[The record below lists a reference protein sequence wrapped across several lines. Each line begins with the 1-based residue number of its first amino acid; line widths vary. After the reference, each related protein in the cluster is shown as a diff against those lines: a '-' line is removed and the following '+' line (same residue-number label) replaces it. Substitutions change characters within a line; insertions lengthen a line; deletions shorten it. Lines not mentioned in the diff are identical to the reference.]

1 MDFNEG
7 FFEQLGRSAGVKRLL
22 LEEAEKVA
30 TIARDN
36 APVDSGDYKTGI
48 VVRMKEQQRAVAEVI
63 GTDRKTMLVES
74 KTGNLARALQR
85 WKRRP
90 RT

>member
-1 MDFNEG
+1 MQFNES
-7 FFEQLGRSAGVKRLL
+7 FFQQLSTSSGVKRLV

-30 TIARDN
+30 AIARDT
-36 APVDSGDYKTGI
+36 APVDSGDYKRGI
-48 VVRMKEQQRAVAEVI
+48 EVQMKEQKRAVALVV
-63 GTDRKTMLVES
+63 GTDRKTMLIES

>member
-1 MDFNEG
+1 MQFNEG
-7 FFEQLGRSAGVKRLL
+7 FFEKLSRSPGIKRLV

-30 TIARDN
+30 AIARDT
-36 APVDSGDYKTGI
+36 APVDTGDYKKGI
-48 VVRMKEQQRAVAEVI
+48 EVQMKEQKRAVALVV
-63 GTDRKTMLVES
+63 GTDRKTMLIES

>member
-1 MDFNEG
+1 MKFNNG
-7 FFEQLGRSAGVKRLL
+7 FFEQLSTSPGVKRLV

-30 TIARDN
+30 QIARDT
-36 APVDSGDYKTGI
+36 APVDSGDYRKGI
-48 VVRMKEQQRAVAEVI
+48 EVRMKEQKRAVALVV
-63 GTDRKTMLVES
+63 GTDRKTMLIES